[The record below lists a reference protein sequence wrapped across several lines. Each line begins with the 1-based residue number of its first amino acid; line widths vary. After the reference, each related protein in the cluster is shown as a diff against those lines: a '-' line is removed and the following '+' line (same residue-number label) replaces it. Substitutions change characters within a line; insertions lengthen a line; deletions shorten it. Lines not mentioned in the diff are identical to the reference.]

1 MKLNKSNIRIIK
13 RIALSLS
20 LDDDDDENASIA
32 HRNKGGEEIKVAA
45 VSDVECGTYLFV

>member
-20 LDDDDDENASIA
+20 LDDDNENASIA
-32 HRNKGGEEIKVAA
+32 HRNKGEEEIKVAA
-45 VSDVECGTYLFV
+45 VM